1 MSRGWGLRRRLGL
14 CIWGWWDEFCG
25 VRNTEILSLRLRMAM
40 HNRGGGFLVAEF
52 AVEGGVGELAGVEDL
67 SGALG
72 IDGVPGEA
80 LGDFGGD
87 LEDGIA
93 VAERRDGETAVGV
106 EVDGRGA
113 DAVGGAEVLAA
124 DGGFGAAGVVGD
136 VLEALVELGWALDVG
151 LGFVHGGYPLPG
163 FGADCGKVGRKRKGP
178 AGAGPALFV
187 LLS

>member
-1 MSRGWGLRRRLGL
+1 MSRGWGLRRGLGL
-14 CIWGWWDEFCG
+14 CIWGWWDEFCT

-87 LEDGIA
+87 REDGIA

-106 EVDGRGA
+106 GADGRGA
-113 DAVGGAEVLAA
+113 DAGGGDEVLAG
-124 DGGFGAAGVVGD
+124 DGGFGAGGVG
-136 VLEALVELGWALDVG
+136 VG
-151 LGFVHGGYPLPG
+151 LLVAVKIHGCARSG
-163 FGADCGKVGRKRKGP
+163 
-178 AGAGPALFV
+178 
-187 LLS
+187 